1 MAYDFDGTDD
11 YIETATAVVTAAQL
25 SMACLFNSDSITA
38 QQALMSIHNGTEN
51 QMFNLQAMGSI
62 AGDPIRAQTVAGGS
76 AVNADSATGYSLTTW
91 THAAARF
98 ASATDRRAYINGV
111 GGTANTTSR
120 TPSGVNTTALGYVY
134 AAGVRAR
141 FLNGRLAEAA
151 IWNTDLTDDEF
162 AALADGYRPTLIR
175 PNKLVFYAPLI
186 REALE
191 YRGGLSLTVSA
202 PVVAV
207 HTRRIG

>member
-1 MAYDFDGTDD
+1 
-11 YIETATAVVTAAQL
+11 
-25 SMACLFNSDSITA
+25 
-38 QQALMSIHNGTEN
+38 
-51 QMFNLQAMGSI
+51 
-62 AGDPIRAQTVAGGS
+62 
-76 AVNADSATGYSLTTW
+76 
-91 THAAARF
+91 
-98 ASATDRRAYINGV
+98 
-111 GGTANTTSR
+111 
-120 TPSGVNTTALGYVY
+120 VY